1 MLGKSLKNK
10 ISSTMVFIS
19 LVTELPK
26 MLTINKCNSAN
37 LLCKTYCRES
47 LYKYRLGLK
56 IGVEIKPDVLEK
68 LTLPRSSYSLASCN
82 HFDSQAIKSLK
93 GTVQT
98 MALSL

>member
-37 LLCKTYCRES
+37 LLRKTYCRES
-47 LYKYRLGLK
+47 LYKYKLGLK
-56 IGVEIKPDVLEK
+56 IGIEIKPDVLKK

>member
-1 MLGKSLKNK
+1 MQIYSARPTAENH
-10 ISSTMVFIS
+10 FIN
-19 LVTELPK
+19 TDW
-26 MLTINKCNSAN
+26 
-37 LLCKTYCRES
+37 
-47 LYKYRLGLK
+47 GLK
-56 IGVEIKPDVLEK
+56 IGVEIKSGVLEK